1 MAQILVDTSAVYALV
16 DRDDAFHRKAVAIL
30 RSLPG
35 RGLTPVLTNFIVAE
49 SHALIL
55 SRLGAA
61 MARRWLLSQA
71 WQIEAVQA
79 RDEEVAKDIIR
90 KYTDKSFSYT
100 DATSFAVMARIG
112 ISVAFG
118 CDPHFQQYGFK
129 LLT

>member
-1 MAQILVDTSAVYALV
+1 
-16 DRDDAFHRKAVAIL
+16 
-30 RSLPG
+30 
-35 RGLTPVLTNFIVAE
+35 
-49 SHALIL
+49 
-55 SRLGAA
+55 

-79 RDEEVAKDIIR
+79 RDEEIARDIIR

-100 DATSFAVMARIG
+100 DATSFAVMARSG

>member
-1 MAQILVDTSAVYALV
+1 
-16 DRDDAFHRKAVAIL
+16 
-30 RSLPG
+30 
-35 RGLTPVLTNFIVAE
+35 
-49 SHALIL
+49 
-55 SRLGAA
+55 
-61 MARRWLLSQA
+61 MARHWLLGQA

-112 ISVAFG
+112 ISAAFACG
-118 CDPHFQQYGFK
+118 PHFQQYGFK

>member
-1 MAQILVDTSAVYALV
+1 MAQVLVDTSAVYALV
-16 DRDDAFHRKAVAIL
+16 DRDDAFHRKAVPIL
-30 RSLPG
+30 RSMPG
-35 RGLTPVLTNFIVAE
+35 RGLTPLLTNFIVAE

-61 MARRWLLSQA
+61 MARRWLLGQV
-71 WQIEAVQA
+71 WEIEAVQA

-100 DATSFAVMARIG
+100 DATSFAVMARTG
-112 ISVAFG
+112 IRVAFG

>member
-1 MAQILVDTSAVYALV
+1 MAQVLVDTSAIYALV
-16 DRDDAFHRKAVAIL
+16 DHNDAFHRKAVATL
-30 RSLPG
+30 RSMPR
-35 RGLTPVLTNFIVAE
+35 RGLAPLLTNFIVAE
-49 SHALIL
+49 SHALLL
-55 SRLGAA
+55 SRMGAA
-61 MARRWLLSQA
+61 LARRWLLGQT

-90 KYTDKSFSYT
+90 KYADKSFSYT
-100 DATSFAVMARIG
+100 DATSFAVMARTG